1 MPATGSLG
9 ALAGRIVA
17 AHEMLDAIG
26 VPHQFGG
33 AVALAWY
40 RNPRATTDVDLNVT
54 VAPKDA
60 DPVLGALTHLGVTVS
75 PADRALI
82 KRDGQ
87 ARLDWG
93 GSYLDLFFAT
103 FELHQEMA
111 ERSRQVDFG
120 PVRIPILSPEH
131 LIVCK
136 AVFDRPK
143 DWLDIEEM
151 IAWGTA
157 IDALQT
163 LGWVRE
169 ILGEDSEQYARLAAL
184 LERVP
189 RFAEEAH
196 RQSRAAAASPVAAE
210 DQAFVDSISEWPPST

>member
-1 MPATGSLG
+1 MSATGTLG

-17 AHEMLDAIG
+17 AHEMLESMG
-26 VPHQFGG
+26 VTHQFGG

-54 VAPKDA
+54 VPPEDA
-60 DPVLGALTHLGVTVS
+60 DPVLGALTHLGVSVS

-82 KRDGQ
+82 ERDGQ
-87 ARLDWG
+87 ARLDWK

-103 FELHQEMA
+103 LELHREMA
-111 ERSRQVDFG
+111 ECSREVDFG
-120 PVRIPILSPEH
+120 PVQIPILSPEH

-151 IAWGTA
+151 IAWGTV
-157 IDALQT
+157 IDAQET

-169 ILGEDSEQYARLAAL
+169 ILGEDSEQHARLVVL
-184 LERVP
+184 LG
-189 RFAEEAH
+189 
-196 RQSRAAAASPVAAE
+196 RAGAVKAG
-210 DQAFVDSISEWPPST
+210 

>member
-1 MPATGSLG
+1 MSATATASLG

-17 AHEMLDAIG
+17 AHEMLDSIG
-26 VPHQFGG
+26 VTHQFGG

-54 VAPKDA
+54 VAPANA
-60 DPVLGALTHLGVTVS
+60 DPVLGALAHLGVAVS

-82 KRDGQ
+82 ERDGQ
-87 ARLDWG
+87 ARLDWD

-103 FELHQEMA
+103 FELHREMA
-111 ERSRQVDFG
+111 ERSRPVDFG

-136 AVFDRPK
+136 VVFDRPK
-143 DWLDIEEM
+143 DWLDVEEM

-157 IDALQT
+157 IDVGEA
-163 LGWVRE
+163 LGWVGE

-184 LERVP
+184 LAP
-189 RFAEEAH
+189 AG
-196 RQSRAAAASPVAAE
+196 VA
-210 DQAFVDSISEWPPST
+210 